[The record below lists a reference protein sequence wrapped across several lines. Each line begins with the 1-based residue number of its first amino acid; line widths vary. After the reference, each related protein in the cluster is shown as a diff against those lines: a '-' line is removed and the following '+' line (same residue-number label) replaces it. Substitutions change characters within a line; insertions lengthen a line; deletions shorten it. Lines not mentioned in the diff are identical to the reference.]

1 MIKERLGA
9 DCMQLQLPYVENDEF
24 CGIIDIIQQ
33 KVFLTVSHSLLV
45 FTI

>member
-9 DCMQLQLPYVENDEF
+9 DCMQLQLPYFEDDEF
-24 CGIIDIIQQ
+24 CGIIDIIHQ
-33 KVFLTVSHSLLV
+33 KVFPTVSHSLLV